1 MSGDDAEARR
11 LMESVYKLQDA
22 AVREVFAAKMQAADP
37 QDLFRLVWSAM
48 TGRDWQKV
56 TGLSFSVDFAR
67 ISDDCLRVTK
77 FACDLTKNQSW
88 RILDMRAQLHW
99 KRQEP
104 ADAARFM
111 EMAIQL
117 GVRSEKERG
126 RMDRLLQKYRA
137 GVR

>member
-1 MSGDDAEARR
+1 MSE
-11 LMESVYKLQDA
+11 
-22 AVREVFAAKMQAADP
+22 
-37 QDLFRLVWSAM
+37 
-48 TGRDWQKV
+48 
-56 TGLSFSVDFAR
+56 
-67 ISDDCLRVTK
+67 
-77 FACDLTKNQSW
+77 
-88 RILDMRAQLHW
+88 
-99 KRQEP
+99 EP